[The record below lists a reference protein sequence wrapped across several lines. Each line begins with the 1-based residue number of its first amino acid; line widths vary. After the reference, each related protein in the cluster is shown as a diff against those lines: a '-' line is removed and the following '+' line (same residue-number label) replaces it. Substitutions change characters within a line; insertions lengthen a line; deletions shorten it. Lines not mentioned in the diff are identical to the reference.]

1 MIVTL
6 TEKDVQADK
15 HLAMVARQRKLLA
28 DLDYK
33 REIARLRARGYT
45 QTDIAQWTGLAQ
57 STIAVTEEVPEIV
70 PGFSGATPLEIAQR
84 YAAGFID
91 RDQLVDE
98 LGRFPYVPQDRLNPA
113 DPFDFT
119 LYTDGSWDDIATAS
133 YLGLI
138 DDDTYRAVL
147 DAYVAYIEAGKAVA
161 QADKLTV

>member
-1 MIVTL
+1 MTVTL

-33 REIARLRARGYT
+33 REIARLRAHGYT
-45 QTDIAQWTGLAQ
+45 QTDIAQWTGLVQ

-91 RDQLVDE
+91 RDQLIDE
-98 LGRFPYVPQDRLNPA
+98 LGRYPYLPQDRLNPT
-113 DPFDFT
+113 DPFDET
-119 LYTDGSWDDIATAS
+119 VYVDGSWDDVATAERN
-133 YLGLI
+133 GLI
-138 DDDTYRAVL
+138 DDEIYDAVL
-147 DAYVAYIEAGKAVA
+147 EARKAAVR
-161 QADKLTV
+161 ADKLKM